1 MHCKTKKKLK
11 QILRNVCGKTLF
23 FFPTFKARKKEPDA
37 IGLRSAI
44 STWLIW
50 KREFFLKGFSQ
61 LLWEEVEHLS
71 L

>member
-1 MHCKTKKKLK
+1 MSVVKHF
-11 QILRNVCGKTLF
+11 F